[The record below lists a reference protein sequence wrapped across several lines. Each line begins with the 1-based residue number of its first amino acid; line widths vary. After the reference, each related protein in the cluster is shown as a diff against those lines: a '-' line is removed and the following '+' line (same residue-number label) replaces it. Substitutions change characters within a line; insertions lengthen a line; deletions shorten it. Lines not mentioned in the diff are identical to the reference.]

1 MAKIS
6 VSLDDQLLASI
17 REQAGPEGSS
27 VSGWLADAA
36 DRKLRAQALHAYAD
50 EVEAATGPLTP
61 VELAAARSWL
71 SSATQR
77 S

>member
-6 VSLDDQLLASI
+6 VSIDDDLLASI
-17 REQAGPEGSS
+17 HEQTGPEGS

-36 DRKLRAQALHAYAD
+36 DRKLRAQALDAYAD
-50 EVEAATGPLTP
+50 QVEATTGPLTP
-61 VELAAARSWL
+61 AELTAARSWL

>member
-6 VSLDDQLLASI
+6 VSIDDDLLASI
-17 REQAGPEGSS
+17 REQTGQEGS

-36 DRKLRAQALHAYAD
+36 DRKLRTQALHAYAD
-50 EVEAATGPLTP
+50 QVEAAAGPLTP
-61 VELAAARSWL
+61 AELTEARSWL